1 MKTTVVDDKVV
12 IVEGPHDSTT
22 SQGTQEAQGKKR
34 KPRFFPRK
42 QKKSTTSNPKVH
54 LTMKKRKKGSE
65 NVEEEAKKVSELCEE
80 EGFEEEATFIP
91 KVHLTLKSKKGSE
104 VIEEEAS
111 EEEAMEKDTAS
122 DAKLTEWGTVF
133 FGRVKDNECS
143 YDEEARDVDVVVK
156 CNNQPNE

>member
-1 MKTTVVDDKVV
+1 MPRTIQTTFIDGKLVVLGDNQT
-12 IVEGPHDSTT
+12 SA

-42 QKKSTTSNPKVH
+42 HKKSTTSNPKVH

-122 DAKLTEWGTVF
+122 DAKLTHLDTVF
-133 FGRVKDNECS
+133 FGSVAAN
-143 YDEEARDVDVVVK
+143 
-156 CNNQPNE
+156 